1 MISSN
6 IGFDVNSGGTKLF
19 IVQLV
24 FLLVAW
30 IISLLRVYV
39 KLFMIRKVSPDDY
52 WMLTAL
58 LFYTGYGAI
67 VLHGIALGG
76 TGKHTKELTLDGA
89 EISLRAWYLCEVLYA
104 PMSACIRTSIAVFLL
119 RLSVKTWHR
128 WTIYVVLV
136 ITWLVSVGFFVPM
149 VIQCFPPSYFWKQVK
164 GAEGTCMNPVV
175 VPLTAVVHG
184 VISSICDWILG
195 LFPIVLLWNV
205 QINRCT
211 KFGIAALLSMGIIAG
226 IALIARIPF
235 IKTLAISVDFLYE
248 TVNVAMWSVPEP
260 GLGIIAGN
268 IATLRPLAKSLGFEM
283 VEAEVETYDGRETK

>member
-1 MISSN
+1 MSQALFV
-6 IGFDVNSGGTKLF
+6 FDPDNDFQQYRLRCQQRRHQALDRSTRLPTRGLDYLAAARLRQTLHDQESVPGRLLDANSTGTLAL
-19 IVQLV
+19 Q
-24 FLLVAW
+24 
-30 IISLLRVYV
+30 V
-39 KLFMIRKVSPDDY
+39 KMGLI
-52 WMLTAL
+52 LTRYQ

-195 LFPIVLLWNV
+195 LFPIALLWNV

-211 KFGIAALLSMGIIAG
+211 KFGIAALLSMGI
-226 IALIARIPF
+226 
-235 IKTLAISVDFLYE
+235 
-248 TVNVAMWSVPEP
+248 M
-260 GLGIIAGN
+260 
-268 IATLRPLAKSLGFEM
+268 
-283 VEAEVETYDGRETK
+283 